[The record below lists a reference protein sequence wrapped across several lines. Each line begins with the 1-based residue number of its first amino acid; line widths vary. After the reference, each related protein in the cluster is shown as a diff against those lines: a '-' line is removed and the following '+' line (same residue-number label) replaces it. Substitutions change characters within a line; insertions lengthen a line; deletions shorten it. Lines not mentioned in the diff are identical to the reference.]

1 MGSHGGLA
9 VKILCFHCRG
19 HRFNSWS
26 GKILHAAGCGKKKKG
41 GRRKRRR
48 RNWMRSW
55 GEGIASGTSESC
67 SLDIVVAGGGFQ
79 GLHWG

>member
-1 MGSHGGLA
+1 
-9 VKILCFHCRG
+9 
-19 HRFNSWS
+19 
-26 GKILHAAGCGKKKKG
+26 
-41 GRRKRRR
+41 
-48 RNWMRSW
+48 MRSW